1 MKRESKME
9 MEQAYH
15 KIKSIVYQC
24 LQPGFGLDRDDL
36 VTGLWL
42 ELFKKSGD
50 DDMIVSSKIVKG
62 RCMSALRKLHRKR
75 EESLNVIPCGIL
87 DSFSQ
92 PGDQDIL
99 DQREY
104 EEGIKEKLNLVMR
117 YASIT
122 QDEASIIHLHYYKK
136 WSLASI
142 AHEKGTS
149 RKAIER
155 LLRAT
160 LRKIQQSAYG
170 EGMVS

>member
-1 MKRESKME
+1 ME

-15 KIKSIVYQC
+15 KIKCIVYQC
-24 LQPGFGLDRDDL
+24 LKPGFGLDRDDL

-42 ELFKKSGD
+42 ELFKKSVD

-87 DSFSQ
+87 DAFSR
-92 PGDQDIL
+92 PGERDIL

-104 EEGIKEKLNLVMR
+104 EEGVKEKLNLVMR
-117 YASIT
+117 HATLT

-136 WSLASI
+136 WSLSSI
-142 AHEKGTS
+142 ACEKETS

-155 LLRAT
+155 QLRVT
-160 LRKIQQSAYG
+160 LRKIQQNAYG
-170 EGMVS
+170 EGMVSVG